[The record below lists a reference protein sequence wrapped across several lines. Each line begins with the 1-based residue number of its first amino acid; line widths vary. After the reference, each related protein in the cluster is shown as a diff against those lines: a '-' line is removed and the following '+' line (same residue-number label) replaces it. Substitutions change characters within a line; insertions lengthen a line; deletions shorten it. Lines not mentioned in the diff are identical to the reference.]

1 VSSST
6 GEVRCDYAVSNP
18 DGLLVNIYPEAQM
31 SLDYQCVNPNTGRIA
46 SSGTGFRWTVKWIEG
61 LTGTTLTG
69 SNVQLSTAN
78 LPNGYTKKNTKL
90 NVCKKS
96 QQLVITNYSMMYWDI
111 FLDNWYSGQSY
122 DQYKS
127 TCFGLDDRY
136 GCETDLIP

>member
-1 VSSST
+1 MRHRIPAVAVLVTLLAACSESSTGPETSAPQNSPAPATTPGFSATLPGTNATINSGSCTLVSSST

-69 SNVQLSTAN
+69 SNVQLST
-78 LPNGYTKKNTKL
+78 
-90 NVCKKS
+90 
-96 QQLVITNYSMMYWDI
+96 
-111 FLDNWYSGQSY
+111 
-122 DQYKS
+122 
-127 TCFGLDDRY
+127 
-136 GCETDLIP
+136 